1 MCAMSERG
9 SDIEFDFFEE
19 PETQEAP
26 ARARP
31 ERRGRRPPVRPPTGL
46 TPLLRLA
53 GLIAFAI
60 FIVVV
65 LSLWVQSCRSESKRD
80 TYADYMNEMRVVA
93 RSSEDVGRKLNR
105 VLTTP
110 GIRSAQLQ
118 KDLDGLAKQ
127 QSQGV
132 ERATGIDAPG
142 RLREEHRN
150 AIEALEFRVSG
161 LTRLQDAFRQTSSAR
176 NAREAGELLA
186 AQAQRLVTSDVVW
199 DDLFREPSVAEL
211 RRQDVGG
218 VDVPD
223 SNFVTNPDLA
233 TQRLMTSI
241 YQRIRG
247 GQTSGTPTG
256 RHGTGLVAVKALPGG
271 KTLQTEGDNTVIA
284 TEDLAFEVTIENQGT
299 TQEVQVQ
306 VVLRVQQNPRPIVR
320 RATIDLINPGERKTL
335 KFGQL
340 GQIVQFVQK
349 TPVKVEIRPVRG
361 EQFLGNNVAEYSV
374 IFSLPPP

>member
-1 MCAMSERG
+1 MTERG

-19 PETQEAP
+19 PETQEAS

-31 ERRGRRPPVRPPTGL
+31 ARRGPRRPVRPPTGL
-46 TPLLRLA
+46 TPLIRFA
-53 GLIAFAI
+53 GLVAFVI

-65 LSLWVQSCRSESKRD
+65 LAVWAQGCRRESKKD
-80 TYADYMNEMRVVA
+80 TYGDYMNEMRVVA
-93 RSSEDVGRKLNR
+93 RSSADIGVDLNR
-105 VLTTP
+105 LLTTP
-110 GIRSAQLQ
+110 GIKTARLQ
-118 KDLDGLAKQ
+118 SELGGLASR

-132 ERATGIDAPG
+132 DKARAIDAPG

-161 LTRLQDAFRQTSSAR
+161 LSRLQDAFAQSSSAR
-176 NAREAGELLA
+176 TARQAGTRLA
-186 AQAQRLVTSDVVW
+186 EQAQRLLASDIVW
-199 DDLFREPSVAEL
+199 NDLFEEPSVALLQEQGV
-211 RRQDVGG
+211 RG
-218 VDVPD
+218 VDVPE
-223 SNFVTNPDLA
+223 SEFLTNPDLA

-247 GQTSGTPTG
+247 TQSTGTPTG
-256 RHGTGLVAVKALPGG
+256 RHGTGLVSVKALPGG
-271 KTLQTEGDNTVIA
+271 KTLNVDDDENTVIA
-284 TEDLAFEVTIENQGT
+284 TSDLAFEVTIENQGES
-299 TQEVQVQ
+299 QEVQVQ

-320 RATIDLINPGERKTL
+320 RATIDLINPGERKTVV
-335 KFGQL
+335 FRQL

-349 TPVKVEIRPVRG
+349 TPVRVEVRPVRG